1 MTPSAER
8 PISYP
13 ALDSLRFVGA
23 FGVLVTHVAF
33 QTGQYDDT
41 VTGTF
46 LARLD
51 SGVALFFVLSG
62 FLLSRPFLS
71 RLAEGREAPATG
83 YYLWKRGLRVLP
95 VYVITVVLALS
106 LVPESQGPFWPVW
119 VENLT
124 LTTIYTSGTLPSGL
138 TQMWSL
144 ATEVSFYLLLPI
156 LMLVVTRLV
165 ARRTWAPARIW
176 AFVAVLAAGNVAWL
190 CSVPLDTDRALWLPA
205 FLTWFG
211 AGIALAVVSV
221 DLGRPSP
228 HRWSLALN
236 QLGRAPGSCLV
247 LAASLLLVA
256 STPVAGPIVADVPT
270 WAEAVTKNLLY
281 TGFATFL
288 VLPGVFAPSGSLF
301 VRAFSWPPLRY
312 LGRISYGVFCTHLL
326 VLYVAFELTGRT
338 YFTGGFL
345 LFLAMT
351 TVGSLVVSA
360 ALYRWVERPSGRL
373 RRLGRPSSEKATA
386 PSAPSITI

>member
-71 RLAEGREAPATG
+71 RLAEGRKAPRTR

-95 VYVITVVLALS
+95 VYVITVALALS

-144 ATEVSFYLLLPI
+144 ATEVSFYLLLPF
-156 LMLVVTRLV
+156 LMVVVSRLV
-165 ARRTWAPARIW
+165 TRRTWAPARIW
-176 AFVAVLAAGNVAWL
+176 AFVAVLAAVNVAWL
-190 CSVPLDTDRALWLPA
+190 CLVPLDTDRALWLPA

-221 DLGRPSP
+221 DLERPEP
-228 HRWSLALN
+228 HRWSGAVA

-247 LAASLLLVA
+247 IAAALLLVA
-256 STPVAGPIVADVPT
+256 STPVAGPIVADVPS

-281 TGFATFL
+281 TGVATFL
-288 VLPGVFAPSGSLF
+288 VLPSIFAAPDSFF
-301 VRAFSWPPLRY
+301 VRSLSWSPLRY
-312 LGRISYGVFCTHLL
+312 LGRISYGIFCTHLL
-326 VLYVAFELTGRT
+326 VLYAAFEVTGRS
-338 YFTGGFL
+338 YFTGDFA
-345 LFLAMT
+345 LFLTMT
-351 TVGSLVVSA
+351 VVGTLVLSA
-360 ALYRWVERPSGRL
+360 VLYRWVERPAGRL

-386 PSAPSITI
+386 PSAHSITS